1 MNSDV
6 SSDAKLIAQFITG
19 LLAPNAVGQDMQE
32 AFRKLQLYTDFIAR
46 PSEIPYRGSLGS
58 FLYADPLPLL
68 IDDQRLLSLNTELVV
83 V

>member
-1 MNSDV
+1 MNSD
-6 SSDAKLIAQFITG
+6 AKVIAKFITG

-32 AFRKLQLYTDFIAR
+32 AFRKLQLYTDFIAC
-46 PSEIPYRGSLGS
+46 PSDIPYRGSLGS

-68 IDDQRLLSLNTELVV
+68 IDDQSLLNAELVV